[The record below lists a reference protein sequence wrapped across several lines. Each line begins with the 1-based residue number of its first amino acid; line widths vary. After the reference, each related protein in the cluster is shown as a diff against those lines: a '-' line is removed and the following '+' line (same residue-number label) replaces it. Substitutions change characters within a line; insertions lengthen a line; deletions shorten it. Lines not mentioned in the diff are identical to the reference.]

1 MLIYGF
7 LVIGLMVGYLGSL
20 LFGDENGL
28 SITPCLILGVFGS
41 YSGGLL
47 VMAFNFGGEPM
58 FALIGAVCFV
68 FIGNVFRP
76 QEDATAH

>member
-1 MLIYGF
+1 MLLYGF

-20 LFGDENGL
+20 LFGSENGL
-28 SITPCLILGVFGS
+28 SMTPCLFLGVFGA

-47 VMAFNFGGEPM
+47 VTALNFGGEPM
-58 FALIGAVCFV
+58 LALIGAVCFV

-76 QEDATAH
+76 KEDATTH